1 MEDVLGAAAVDAECL
16 RGMVADL
23 LGQDDLHL
31 GPVSA
36 EVVAYDIPA
45 ITTGGR
51 YWVSGSS
58 PRPWR
63 IFVKHVH
70 EWSRSPFF
78 AAVPEELHEM
88 ARAQVPWRTEGAVY
102 RSRLAD
108 SLPDGLA
115 LPRVL
120 GVHDIDDLAYTVWLE
135 EIPTT
140 DMAWDLA
147 RYERAAFLLGRFAA
161 TPGVRTL
168 AEAAGHQLDVRQ
180 YVAGRLAAQVVPAL
194 RDESL
199 WAHPLVAS
207 TFGPLRDR
215 LLGVI
220 GRLPDIAEELHALPH
235 LAGHGDASPNNLL
248 VRPDRDGFTIIDF
261 NFFGTV
267 PVGFDLGQL
276 LVGDVQ
282 IGNRGATDLAE
293 RDQACTAAY
302 HRGLLAEGFSMPVG
316 DLWRAHALHLLL
328 FSGISAVPFEMLEAP
343 PAPAGEAL
351 CSTRAELARYSLDLL
366 DATA

>member
-1 MEDVLGAAAVDAECL
+1 MEDVLGAAAVDADRL

-23 LGQDDLHL
+23 LGDPDLHL

-51 YWVSGSS
+51 YWVSGGA

-70 EWSRSPFF
+70 EWSRSPLF
-78 AAVPEELHEM
+78 AMVPEEMREM
-88 ARAQVPWRTEGAVY
+88 ARTQVPWRTEGAVY
-102 RSRLAD
+102 RSPLAGA
-108 SLPDGLA
+108 LPDGLT

-120 GVHDIDDLAYTVWLE
+120 GVHEIDELAYSVWLE
-135 EIPTT
+135 EVPTLGT
-140 DMAWDLA
+140 AWDLG
-147 RYERAAFLLGRFAA
+147 RYEQAAFLLGRFAA
-161 TPGVRTL
+161 SPGVRAL
-168 AEAAGHQLDVRQ
+168 AVTAGHQLDVRE
-180 YVAGRLAAQVVPAL
+180 YVGGRLAAQVVPAL
-194 RDESL
+194 QDEEL
-199 WAHPLVAS
+199 WRHPLLVA

-215 LLGVI
+215 LLAVVD
-220 GRLPDIAEELHALPH
+220 RLPALADELRDLPH

-248 VRPDRDGFTIIDF
+248 VRPDRDGFTLIDF
-261 NFFGTV
+261 NFFGTA

-282 IGNRGATDLAE
+282 IGKRDAGDLAE
-293 RDQACTAAY
+293 RDRSCTLAY
-302 HRGLLAEGFSMPVG
+302 HGGLAAEDVAIPLADVE
-316 DLWRAHALHLLL
+316 RAHALHLLL
-328 FSGISAVPFEMLEAP
+328 FSGISAIPFEMLEAP
-343 PAPAGEAL
+343 PTPAGEAL
-351 CSTRAELARYSLDLL
+351 AHTRAELARYSLDLL